1 MQIYLNGKCEET
13 RSHSL
18 LELVKERFGE
28 LPSQTVLIFNGFQTS
43 EDHALG
49 EGDTV
54 FFIPKGTLPP
64 KDELE
69 AMMAARHT
77 PKVHERMKKGSV
89 AVAGLGGLGSA
100 VAIMLARLGV
110 GRLLLVDFDVVEPS
124 NLNRQSYYLS
134 HLGMKKTQALKQQL
148 AEINPY
154 LKVETVDCKV
164 QTEDVVRLFGDY
176 DILCEA
182 FDDPKAKAMLVNTAL
197 SQLPNIKVVA
207 ASGMAGFDS
216 ANLIQTRKRMERLY
230 ICGDMEQEA
239 RPGWGLMAPRVSVCA
254 GHQANMILRLL
265 LDLEEGKDGCL

>member
-1 MQIYLNGKCEET
+1 MQIYLNGKAENT
-13 RSHSL
+13 NNHSL
-18 LELVKERFGE
+18 LELVKERCGE
-28 LPSQTVLIFNGFQTS
+28 LSPQMVLIFNGFQTS

-54 FFIPKGTLPP
+54 FVIPKGTLPP

-77 PKVHERMKKGSV
+77 PKVHKRMKEGRV

-124 NLNRQSYYLS
+124 NLNRQSYFLS

-148 AEINPY
+148 EDINPY
-154 LKVETVDCKV
+154 LQVEIEDCRV
-164 QTEDVVRLFGDY
+164 QAEDVPGLFADY

-182 FDDPKAKAMLVNTAL
+182 FDDPVAKAMLVNTVL
-197 SQLPNIKVVA
+197 RQLPTIKVVA
-207 ASGMAGFDS
+207 ASGLAGYAS
-216 ANLIQTRKRMERLY
+216 ANHIQTRKKLNRLY
-230 ICGDMEQEA
+230 VCGDMEQEA

-265 LDLEEGKDGCL
+265 LDLEEGKEGVL